1 MSDAKTKGER
11 TREYIIQRA
20 AEVFN
25 THGYAGTSLSDIMRL
40 TGLEKGGIYNHFGS
54 KDELAFAAFDYAL
67 AVTTERMRVI
77 FREHKHAV
85 DRLIALIGYYYE
97 LARGEGL
104 VGGCPIL
111 NTAIEADDAYPELK
125 ARAKDAM
132 RDLVD
137 TVRRTLEKGKE
148 RGEIRADADSERTA
162 TFFVASM
169 EGALMM
175 AKLYEDET
183 PLQTAEAQI
192 RFFIESSL
200 RVPGAS
206 AD

>member
-1 MSDAKTKGER
+1 MTEPKTKGER

-40 TGLEKGGIYNHFGS
+40 TGLEKGGIYNHFSS

-67 AVTTERMRVI
+67 AVQTERMRAL
-77 FREHKHAV
+77 FREHKHAIS
-85 DRLIALIGYYYE
+85 RLIALIGYYYE
-97 LARGEGL
+97 LARGEG
-104 VGGCPIL
+104 VMGGCPIL

-125 ARAKDAM
+125 ARAKAAM

-137 TVRRTLEKGKE
+137 TVRRTLDKGKE
-148 RGEIRADADSERTA
+148 RGEVRAEADSEHAA
-162 TFFVASM
+162 TFFVATM

-183 PLQTAEAQI
+183 PLQTAETQI
-192 RFFIESSL
+192 RAYIESAL
-200 RVPGAS
+200 RVPDAS
-206 AD
+206 A

>member
-1 MSDAKTKGER
+1 MADSKSKGER

-40 TGLEKGGIYNHFGS
+40 TGLEKGGIYNHFSS

-67 AVTTERMRVI
+67 GMQTERMRAL

-85 DRLIALIGYYYE
+85 SRLIALIGYYFE
-97 LARGEGL
+97 LARGEGIM
-104 VGGCPIL
+104 GGCPIL

-125 ARAKDAM
+125 ARARTAM

-148 RGEIRADADSERTA
+148 RGEIRDDADSEHAA
-162 TFFVASM
+162 TFFVATM

-183 PLQTAEAQI
+183 PLQTAETQI
-192 RFFIESSL
+192 RAYIESAL
-200 RVPGAS
+200 RLRDV
-206 AD
+206 D